1 MTHEGR
7 PAPASRLALSR
18 VPPTAAWVTAGLV
31 LLTLAATWPLGARLT
46 RSLPG
51 DYGDPVFVSW
61 VMGWVMGQLAHGQL
75 SGLWN
80 ANIFAPESTTLAFS
94 ESFLAQSVLALPIH
108 VLTGN
113 LILSY
118 NVAFFLS
125 FVLTG
130 LGTFL
135 LARALTG
142 SSTAGIVAAGVA
154 TFNEYR
160 LSHEVAHLHT
170 LSIYG
175 LPFALYALHRYF
187 ETDRRLALAG
197 AAFALAALGYSSVY
211 GLAYS
216 APFVLLFAVADAA
229 RLRRAR
235 TLRVWLELWA
245 AAAAAVVLLIPMLLA
260 YADVHQ
266 RLGIARTLP
275 ELITF
280 SVGLDQYREAL
291 PRLAPALAL
300 AAAGVIAG
308 LISRAWRALAA
319 LLALLVLLAFWLS
332 LGPVVRAGGEPVG
345 WPGLYGWLYEWI
357 PGFTALR
364 VPARFV
370 AIFFVFVGVLA
381 GVGVASLEPRR
392 PLVARTLA
400 AAALA
405 LFVLR
410 AAPDPFPIDRPL
422 PSDGLVTPPPSYLTP
437 SPRLPAIYRAV
448 DTLPSSAVLIE
459 LPFGSEWYEV
469 RYMYFAAMHRRRLVN
484 GYSGVYPPTYLARQR
499 VLRDP
504 LRDPAAAARALSPAT
519 HVVLHS
525 GAWPDDTG
533 TRVAAWLETLGAR
546 RLAEADGALLY
557 ERPVREQ
564 YAHERGLKRD
574 VSDAASSLIPAM
586 RPTSESARG
595 SRP

>member
-1 MTHEGR
+1 MHEGGFASASR
-7 PAPASRLALSR
+7 IPRARAAPAAGWVAL
-18 VPPTAAWVTAGLV
+18 GLV
-31 LLTLAATWPLGARLT
+31 LLTVAATWPLGARLT

-61 VMGWVMGQLAHGQL
+61 AMGWVMGQLARGEL
-75 SGLWN
+75 SGLWD
-80 ANIFAPESTTLAFS
+80 ANIFAPERTTLAFS

-108 VLTGN
+108 ILTGN

-142 SSTAGIVAAGVA
+142 SSAAAIVAAGVA

-160 LSHEVAHLHT
+160 LVHEVAHLHT

-175 LPFALYALHRYF
+175 LPFALYALHLYF
-187 ETDRRLALAG
+187 ATDRRRALAG
-197 AAFALAALGYSSVY
+197 AVLALAALGYSSVY

-216 APFVLLFAVADAA
+216 APFVLLFALADAVG
-229 RLRRAR
+229 LRRAR

-245 AAAAAVVLLIPMLLA
+245 AAAAVVVLLILMLLA
-260 YADVHQ
+260 YMDVHQ

-275 ELITF
+275 ELIAF
-280 SVGLDQYREAL
+280 SVSLDRYWEAL

-308 LISRAWRALAA
+308 LISRTWRGLAA

-345 WPGLYGWLYEWI
+345 CPGLYGWLHAWI

-370 AIFFVFVGVLA
+370 AIFFLFVGVLA
-381 GVGVASLEPRR
+381 GVGVAWLEQRR
-392 PLVARTLA
+392 PLAARALA

-405 LFVLR
+405 LFIVR

-437 SPRLPAIYRAV
+437 SPRLPAIYQAV

-484 GYSGVYPPTYLARQR
+484 GYSGVYPPSYLARQR

-504 LRDPAAAARALSPAT
+504 LRDPVAAARALSPAT
-519 HVVLHS
+519 HVVLHP

-533 TRVAAWLETLGAR
+533 DRVAAWLETLGAR

-564 YAHERGLKRD
+564 FAHERTTEK
-574 VSDAASSLIPAM
+574 AIAPQK
-586 RPTSESARG
+586 
-595 SRP
+595 

>member
-1 MTHEGR
+1 MTHEGGPASASR
-7 PAPASRLALSR
+7 IARARAAPAAG
-18 VPPTAAWVTAGLV
+18 WVAVGLL
-31 LLTLAATWPLGARLT
+31 LLTVAATWPLAARLT

-61 VMGWVMGQLAHGQL
+61 VMGWVMGQLARGEL
-75 SGLWN
+75 SGLWD
-80 ANIFAPESTTLAFS
+80 ANIFAPERTTLAFS
-94 ESFLAQSVLALPIH
+94 ESFLAQSVLTLPIH

-113 LILSY
+113 VILSY
-118 NVAFFLS
+118 NAAFFLS

-142 SSTAGIVAAGVA
+142 SSAAGIVAAGVA

-160 LSHEVAHLHT
+160 LFHEVAHLHT

-187 ETDRRLALAG
+187 VTDRRLALAG
-197 AAFALAALGYSSVY
+197 GALALALLGYSSVY

-216 APFVLLFAVADAA
+216 APFVLLFAVADAV
-229 RLRRAR
+229 RLRRVR

-245 AAAAAVVLLIPMLLA
+245 AAAAVVVLLLPMLVA
-260 YADVHQ
+260 YRDVHQ

-280 SVGLDQYREAL
+280 SVGLDQYLEAV

-300 AAAGVIAG
+300 AAVGVIAG
-308 LISRAWRALAA
+308 LVSRAWRGLAA

-332 LGPVVRAGGEPVG
+332 LGPVVRAGGEPVS

-357 PGFTALR
+357 PGFSALR

-381 GVGVASLEPRR
+381 GVGVAGLERRR
-392 PLVARTLA
+392 PLATRALA

-405 LFVLR
+405 LFVVR
-410 AAPDPFPIDRPL
+410 AVPDPFPIDRPL
-422 PSDGLVTPPPSYLTP
+422 PSEGLVTPPPSYLTP
-437 SPRLPAIYRAV
+437 APRLPPIYRAV
-448 DTLPSSAVLIE
+448 GTLPPSAVVIE

-484 GYSGVYPPTYLARQR
+484 GYSGVYPPSYLARQR
-499 VLRDP
+499 VLREP
-504 LRDPAAAARALSPAT
+504 LRDPVAAARALSPAT
-519 HVVLHS
+519 HVVLHT

-533 TRVAAWLETLGAR
+533 ARVAAWLETLGAR
-546 RLAEADGALLY
+546 RLAEAGGALLY

-564 YAHERGLKRD
+564 YAHER
-574 VSDAASSLIPAM
+574 I
-586 RPTSESARG
+586 TESAHA
-595 SRP
+595 PQK